1 MSDRE
6 TLKARLDNHEQISV
20 STLDTK
26 KKLLFHFAFILNFA
40 FFGALF
46 YFCNLL
52 FFLLP
57 FFITWIFIS
66 FLFLK
71 RKYHYLSSAK
81 IKGDVI
87 VLTNTSGIN
96 TVTYINSIRKINKT
110 DLLVSSITTIKFVLD
125 GKTKKAYF
133 ISNRK
138 TKNQPSFIIRFAKQ
152 YYKNKRQIYKPGS
165 VF

>member
-26 KKLLFHFAFILNFA
+26 KLLFHFAFILNFA

-46 YFCNLL
+46 YFCNLPI
-52 FFLLP
+52 FLSP
-57 FFITWIFIS
+57 IFIVWIFIS

-71 RKYHYLSSAK
+71 RRYRYLSSAT
-81 IKGDVI
+81 IKGEI
-87 VLTNTSGIN
+87 IILTNTSGIN
-96 TVTYINSIRKINKT
+96 TVAYINSIRKINKT
-110 DLLVSSITTIKFVLD
+110 DLIVSSITTIKYVVD
-125 GKTKKAYF
+125 GKKKKAYF
-133 ISNRK
+133 ISNSK

-152 YYKNKRQIYKPGS
+152 YNKNKRQIYKPGS